1 MVLDLSGLP
10 LMAYGALALL
20 AAVRHVAADPSGTRV
35 SGAEPTGGD
44 DGARRPPAGGVPGG
58 PEADRDALLERLN
71 LQFERLPI
79 PCLVTG
85 PDFTIREWNPAAERV
100 FGFTRDEAVGRAP
113 YGLIVRE
120 SLRPLLEPFLTEVAK
135 ADRTIEVAVN
145 ENLTK
150 DGRVIECEW
159 HHTPLRDPRGALIG
173 FMAVVQDVTDRNRNE
188 RQLRQLSRAVEQSPA
203 SIIVTDTEG
212 RIEYVNPMFTE
223 VSGYTREESVGR
235 NPRFLKSGLVA
246 PEEYAALWR
255 TIKAGRTWQG
265 FLQNR
270 KKNGALYWE
279 KVTIA
284 PIRDNANRITHYVA
298 VKEDL
303 AERQRAEAQLDAA
316 RRELAQAQKLET
328 VGRLAG
334 GIAHDYNNLLTTV
347 LGYTG
352 FLLERH
358 LPGDPER
365 DDLEEILRAGE
376 RAAHLTEQLL
386 AFGRQQ
392 ILAPRLV
399 DVNVA
404 VAGAAR
410 LLGTL
415 LGPGIDLVTHQ
426 AGELGLVVADPG
438 CLDQILM
445 NLAANARDAMPGGGR
460 LTIETGN
467 VDITADDEP
476 AHPGVPPG
484 AYVCLSLSDTGK
496 GMSAEVRAR
505 VFEPFF
511 TTKALGR
518 GTGLGLSTVYG
529 IVKQSGGHV
538 EVDSVEGDGTTFR
551 VYLPRVPRDHAGA
564 VAAAPPAA
572 I

>member
-1 MVLDLSGLP
+1 MILD

-20 AAVRHVAADPSGTRV
+20 AVVRHVAAAPNGERV
-35 SGAEPTGGD
+35 PGAEPTDGD
-44 DGARRPPAGGVPGG
+44 GGARRPPAGGVPGG

-71 LQFERLPI
+71 LQFDRLPI
-79 PCLVTG
+79 PCLVIG
-85 PDFTIREWNPAAERV
+85 PDLTIREWNPAAERV
-100 FGFTRDEAVGRAP
+100 FGFTRDEAVGRVP

-173 FMAVVQDVTDRNRNE
+173 FIAVAQDVTARNRNE

-203 SIIVTDTEG
+203 SIIVMDTEG
-212 RIEYVNPMFTE
+212 RIEYVNPTFTE

-235 NPRFLKSGLVA
+235 DLRSFQSGLLE
-246 PEEYAALWR
+246 PEEYAVLWR
-255 TIKAGRTWQG
+255 TLEAGRTWQG

-270 KKNGALYWE
+270 KKNGARYSE

-284 PIRDNANRITHYVA
+284 PIRDSANRITHYVA
-298 VKEDL
+298 VNEDL
-303 AERQRAEAQLDAA
+303 TERQRADAQLDAT
-316 RRELAQAQKLET
+316 RRELTQAQKLEA

-334 GIAHDYNNLLTTV
+334 GIAHDFNNLLTTV
-347 LGYTG
+347 LGYTD

-358 LPGDPER
+358 PPGDPER
-365 DDLEEILRAGE
+365 DDLEEIRRAGE

-392 ILAPRLV
+392 ILAPRVV
-399 DVNVA
+399 DVNAA

-426 AGELGLVVADPG
+426 AGELGFVVADPG

-460 LTIETGN
+460 LTIETRN

-538 EVDSVEGDGTTFR
+538 EVDSVEGDGATFR